1 MGYDIRVTKDG
12 EVCHAGENL
21 PYEGS
26 NVCIGGTD
34 RMSITITYNYR
45 GLLRETLGGDGVRD
59 LDGCNVK
66 CTVQK
71 LKDAIEKLS
80 GMDDAPWIEKKRRKL
95 DEAISRL
102 TDESLGSPEEW
113 SDSLAKSYMRDL
125 EHVGESY
132 WTEKPSNVR
141 KALEGML
148 WMAEKAPDG
157 ATWGID

>member
-1 MGYDIRVTKDG
+1 MGYGISVTKDG

-34 RMSITITYNYR
+34 RMSMTVTYNYG
-45 GLLRETLGGDGVRD
+45 GLLREALGGDGVRD

-71 LKDAIEKLS
+71 LKDAIGKLS
-80 GMDDAPWIEKKRRKL
+80 GMDDAPWIEKCEKK
-95 DEAISRL
+95 
-102 TDESLGSPEEW
+102 
-113 SDSLAKSYMRDL
+113 
-125 EHVGESY
+125 GEDPSSY
-132 WTEKPSNVR
+132 WTETPSNVK

-157 ATWGID
+157 SMWEVH